1 MVKPKTKK
9 ATFKCEL
16 LDPNHSHFILVDDA
30 RHDFGGEVEFRAK
43 IESTL
48 AKDFNSPIVVLVVG
62 GGPRTAASVY
72 EAVKKDTPCVF
83 LEGSGEAVNLFTF
96 ALKKVKHKKED
107 DFKQKEKPTLK
118 KEDVTVK
125 VKSDKDEDFH
135 LDETIMDELRVRA
148 RREYPNKK
156 PKEIDVILR
165 DIEMTLNPKYSQ
177 FLTVCKPINGNAEI
191 DIAILRALLKAKN
204 KSVNNENE
212 IQTQLRLALKWNR
225 IDVAKIFIMTD
236 ENKDKLGSLDGLM
249 YTAIL
254 DNRIEFVQLFLDNG
268 FALKTFLTYRV
279 LLKLYNEVNFKPT
292 CYFKILKVNSI

>member
-1 MVKPKTKK
+1 MVKPKIKK
-9 ATFKCEL
+9 VSFKCEL

-43 IESTL
+43 IESKL

-96 ALKKVKHKKED
+96 ALKKVKNKKED
-107 DFKQKEKPTLK
+107 EPTKQNEKSTLEK
-118 KEDVTVK
+118 DATSKL
-125 VKSDKDEDFH
+125 KSDKDEDFH
-135 LDETIMDELRVRA
+135 LDKSIMDELKKRA
-148 RREYPNKK
+148 QKEYPNKK
-156 PKEIDVILR
+156 SEEIDVILR

-279 LLKLYNEVNFKPT
+279 LLKLYNEVCFHFI
-292 CYFKILKVNSI
+292 YFLF